1 MGLRAF
7 RGSLSQRSCLSGW
20 PSSELVMKRLR
31 VKSVMRPGA
40 VDCLCR
46 AGAGYLESSQKLR
59 EGRAAKG
66 SRGGDEPLQ
75 WGLSRGRLGM
85 KF

>member
-1 MGLRAF
+1 
-7 RGSLSQRSCLSGW
+7 
-20 PSSELVMKRLR
+20 MKRLT
-31 VKSVMRPGA
+31 VKSAMRPGA

-66 SRGGDEPLQ
+66 SRGGDEPLH
-75 WGLSRGRLGM
+75 WGLSRGRLWM